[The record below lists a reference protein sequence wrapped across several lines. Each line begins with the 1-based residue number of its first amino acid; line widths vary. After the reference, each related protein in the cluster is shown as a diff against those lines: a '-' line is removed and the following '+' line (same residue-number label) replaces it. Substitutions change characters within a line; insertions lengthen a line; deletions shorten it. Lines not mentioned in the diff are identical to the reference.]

1 MTTTTPNISFIIPA
15 KNEAESL
22 PKLYSEIILEVRRL
36 KESYEIIFIDD
47 GSTDETFAVL
57 KKLYAKDKQVRLI
70 RHRGNWGKAAAL
82 QNGFQMSRG
91 NILITLDADLQDNP
105 ADIEKFLK
113 KLEAGY
119 DLIVGWKKT
128 RHDPISKII
137 SSRVFNKTVALLT
150 KTNLHDIN
158 CGFKAFRRQ
167 VVENI
172 DLYGELFR
180 FFPILAAKQNFKVG
194 EVIVHHRPRKFGK
207 SKFGFE
213 RSIKGFLDLLT
224 IIFLTN
230 YTKKPGHF
238 FGMFGMASF
247 GLGFL
252 IGLYIV
258 YLRVI
263 TGTIQYRHPLLFLG
277 MLLMIIGVQL
287 VSTGLLAEMFT
298 SFSQRRGN
306 SKNYISEIL
315 K

>member
-1 MTTTTPNISFIIPA
+1 
-15 KNEAESL
+15 
-22 PKLYSEIILEVRRL
+22 
-36 KESYEIIFIDD
+36 
-47 GSTDETFAVL
+47 
-57 KKLYAKDKQVRLI
+57 
-70 RHRGNWGKAAAL
+70 
-82 QNGFQMSRG
+82 MSRG